1 MAKSSRG
8 FDMMDRC
15 SFIFSEELLNYKF
28 NSHHPFNQFRL
39 KLTVDLLTKL
49 KALNPN
55 QIIPPRKATEDE
67 LFLIHD
73 PNYVE
78 AVKKAGLGTLQA
90 EIAENY
96 GLGTEDTPTFHN
108 MHEASSLL
116 VGGTLTA
123 VDQVMS
129 GKAEHALHLGGG
141 LHHGFRGKAS
151 GFCVYND
158 SSVAI
163 KYIQEKYHA
172 RVLYIDTD
180 AHHGDGVQ
188 WSFYDD
194 PDVCTL
200 SIHETGRYL
209 FPGTGNINER
219 GQGKG
224 YGFSFNIPVDAFTE
238 DESWLHAYTQSVR
251 EVAAFFKPDV
261 ILTQNGADAHYYDPL
276 THLSATMKIYREI
289 PKLAHEIAHQYCNGK
304 WIAVGGGGYDIW
316 RVVPRAWAL
325 IWLEMTENSNC
336 YGSLPQDWVNFWQKE
351 APVKLPLEW
360 EDPENLYPPIPR
372 KAEITEKNLLTLE
385 KALYPIRNNH
395 TSDVMKM
402 DRP

>member
-1 MAKSSRG
+1 MS
-8 FDMMDRC
+8 DR
-15 SFIFSEELLNYKF
+15 SVFVYSEDLLKYKF
-28 NSHHPFNQFRL
+28 SSHHPFNQIRL
-39 KLTVDLLTKL
+39 KMTLDLLK
-49 KALNPN
+49 KANAITD
-55 QIIPPRKATEDE
+55 QDIVPPRPATDE
-67 LFLIHD
+67 ELLLIHD

-78 AVKKAGLGTLQA
+78 AVRQAGKGQLREETA
-90 EIAENY
+90 EGY
-96 GLGTEDTPTFHN
+96 GLGTEDTPIFAN

-129 GKAEHALHLGGG
+129 GKADHALHLGGG

-151 GFCVYND
+151 GFCIYND

-163 KYIQEKYHA
+163 KYLLEKYKV
-172 RVLYIDTD
+172 RVLYVDTD

-188 WSFYDD
+188 WSFYDE
-194 PDVCTL
+194 PNVCTL

-209 FPGTGNINER
+209 FPGTGNVNER

-224 YGFSFNIPVDAFTE
+224 YGYSFNVPVDAFTE
-238 DESWLHAYTQSVR
+238 DESWLHAYSNALMD
-251 EVAAFFKPDV
+251 VAEFFKPDV
-261 ILTQNGADAHYYDPL
+261 ILTQNGADSHYYDPL

-289 PKLAHEIAHQYCNGK
+289 PKLAHEIAHKYCNGR

-325 IWLEMTENSNC
+325 IWMEMTENSNC
-336 YGSLPQDWVNFWQKE
+336 YGSLPDDWVQYWQEKSN
-351 APVKLPLEW
+351 VTLPREW

-372 KAEITEKNLLTLE
+372 KEEITEKNKLTVE
-385 KALYPIRNNH
+385 KALYPIHQQKRTREH
-395 TSDVMKM
+395 M
-402 DRP
+402 RE